1 MSLTNCSVG
10 RPRCKFPSSF
20 ASQKLGHHIT
30 QCQSNPLML
39 TGPIDCTYKEG
50 STISSLGLKPQ
61 LVKAWACNRW
71 WMLQTLYLQVLL
83 CKGAN
88 ATSKFVCMVKVI
100 SIIPWNIK
108 LNIGCGAVQP
118 WLTNTHNVNDPRW
131 CDVTDLNRTV
141 YPVRAGDEY
150 HYFVLR

>member
-50 STISSLGLKPQ
+50 STISSLGFKPQ

-100 SIIPWNIK
+100 SIVPWNIK

-118 WLTNTHNVNDPRW
+118 WLANTHSVNEPRR
-131 CDVTDLNRTV
+131 CDVTDVNWTV